1 MAPGPTATM
10 RSTCSRA
17 RISPSASTGEA
28 LLTLAAVVGDD
39 DELVAG
45 LAHLIDDDQAVL
57 RLACHHAH
65 DAVACLLHGAGHGEH
80 ADRAHTAADTDH
92 RTDLGDGVGGAER
105 TDDVEDLIALGELA
119 ELGGREAG
127 LLDHERQRPLL
138 LVAIDDDE
146 GDALAVDV
154 GTHGDEVARTAA
166 AGNLTILDDE
176 AISVVGEL
184 FLG

>member
-1 MAPGPTATM
+1 MKIKVTITGTIDVPDSWADGNCGELRTAEY
-10 RSTCSRA
+10 RYNDQ
-17 RISPSASTGEA
+17 
-28 LLTLAAVVGDD
+28 LT
-39 DELVAG
+39 
-45 LAHLIDDDQAVL
+45 
-57 RLACHHAH
+57 
-65 DAVACLLHGAGHGEH
+65 
-80 ADRAHTAADTDH
+80 
-92 RTDLGDGVGGAER
+92 AE
-105 TDDVEDLIALGELA
+105 DALGELA